1 MRGARALVNVGIL
14 PVLVLATA
22 CGKGGGGGSSPTAV
36 DPNAPVITNLRVSFG
51 ARCTLPSNVQGTV
64 ETLAFE
70 YTDADGNV
78 QGGTLENTTSAA
90 AGGPMTF
97 TLGIPS
103 PGVAIS
109 GTTSG
114 TITVTACL
122 FFGSNSSV
130 TEQVK
135 VTDASG
141 KASNVLSLEV
151 PRPGGAPL
159 LPHSGESGF
168 GKRLEFGR

>member
-1 MRGARALVNVGIL
+1 MRRRRT
-14 PVLVLATA
+14 LATLGVISLLGLGTA
-22 CGKGGGGGSSPTAV
+22 CGKSGGGGTHT
-36 DPNAPVITNLRVSFG
+36 DPNAPAITNLRVSFG
-51 ARCTLPSNVQGTV
+51 SRCTFPGNLPGTV

-70 YTDADGNV
+70 YTDADGNLR
-78 QGGTLENTTSAA
+78 GGTLENTTTAAVGGSA
-90 AGGPMTF
+90 TF
-97 TLGIPS
+97 TPSIPS
-103 PGVAIS
+103 AGIAIS

-114 TITVTACL
+114 TITATACL

-135 VTDASG
+135 VVDATG

-159 LPHSGESGF
+159 LPHSDKAGF
-168 GKRLEFGR
+168 GKRLEFGQ

>member
-1 MRGARALVNVGIL
+1 MRGKRT
-14 PVLVLATA
+14 LASMGFIPLLLLGAA
-22 CGKGGGGGSSPTAV
+22 CGKSGGGGSPTAA
-36 DPNAPVITNLRVSFG
+36 DPNAPIITNLRVAFG
-51 ARCTLPSNVQGTV
+51 AGCTLPGNVRGTI
-64 ETLAFE
+64 EALAFE
-70 YTDADGNV
+70 YSDADGNV
-78 QGGTLENTTSAA
+78 RGGSLENTTLFA

-97 TLGIPS
+97 TPAIPS
-103 PGVAIS
+103 PSVTIS

-135 VTDASG
+135 VTDARG
-141 KASNVLSLEV
+141 KASNVLSVEV

-168 GKRLEFGR
+168 GKRLEFGQ